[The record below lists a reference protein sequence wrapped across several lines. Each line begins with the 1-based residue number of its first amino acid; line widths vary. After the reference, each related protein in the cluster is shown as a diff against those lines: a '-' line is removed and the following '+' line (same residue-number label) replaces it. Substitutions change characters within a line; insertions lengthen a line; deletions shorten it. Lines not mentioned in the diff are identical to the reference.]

1 MPAPYQLKQPVDLL
15 DARMMARELAKRRR
29 EAREQYEN
37 ALILAA
43 DAHLKFRRAKKQA
56 WLHAEG
62 RTAEERKVDAENRA
76 AEAEK
81 EHALQEGWVKARQEL
96 LREIDADRAS
106 LHKLMEW
113 SMKLDAYAQEDRSPD
128 GGSRDS

>member
-1 MPAPYQLKQPVDLL
+1 MPSAPYQLKQPVDLL
-15 DARMMARELAKRRR
+15 DARMMARELALQRRK
-29 EAREQYEN
+29 ARKQYED

-62 RTAEERKVDAENRA
+62 RTAEERKVDAEDRA

-81 EHALQEGWVKARQEL
+81 EWALQEGWVKSRQERL
-96 LREIDADRAS
+96 NEVDAERAS

-113 SMKLDAYAQEDRSPD
+113 SMKLDPYAQEDRSPD
-128 GGSRDS
+128 GGPS